1 MQLGIVVGP
10 GALEL
15 HHASTTAEHVV
26 DIAERDHALGDSLE
40 VEVAVVVFLEGPSNP
55 HGESQLI
62 LAYPSKPQLIPA
74 NPT

>member
-15 HHASTTAEHVV
+15 HHASGTAEHVV

-40 VEVAVVVFLEGPSNP
+40 VEVAVVVFLEGRISSRVHPPSNP
-55 HGESQLI
+55 HGESHLT
-62 LAYPSKPQLIPA
+62 PFNS
-74 NPT
+74 T